1 MIPLW
6 LEVQESL
13 SDQIIRLFL
22 LLTRHQIKGAV
33 ASGKKVIADVGGD
46 LNIES
51 LQENNTYK
59 VDEKSLGFGIS
70 LCVTPFCA
78 GMSTIGG
85 GSGNFDAANID
96 SNYASV
102 TEQSGISL
110 TEYFSIRR
118 LQRPSGR
125 RRKF

>member
-1 MIPLW
+1 M
-6 LEVQESL
+6 
-13 SDQIIRLFL
+13 
-22 LLTRHQIKGAV
+22 
-33 ASGKKVIADVGGD
+33 ADVGGD
-46 LNIES
+46 LHIES
-51 LQENNTYK
+51 LQDNNTYK

-110 TEYFSIRR
+110 TECFSIRR